1 MGGILW
7 QVVMVPPDSSELI
20 DRTNNLTVATT
31 DPVTHKVY
39 IADNLSQDFLATVFI
54 HELGHVAMI
63 SFDLIRDIKRMVK
76 PEYWVEMEEWV
87 CNLIAD
93 HGNTIYSVAYQ
104 ILGYDALHIVPQEI
118 EKLIA

>member
-7 QVVMVPPDSSELI
+7 QVVMVPPYSNELV
-20 DRTNNLTVATT
+20 DRTNSLTVATT
-31 DPVTHKVY
+31 DPVSHTVY
-39 IADNLSQDFLATVFI
+39 IADNLSDDFLATVFI

-63 SFDLIRDIKRMVK
+63 SFDLLGDIRRMVK

-93 HGNTIYSVAYQ
+93 HGHTIYSVAYQ
-104 ILGYDALHIVPQEI
+104 ILGYDALHIVPKEI
-118 EKLIA
+118 ERLIA